1 MTQQAKVEF
10 PSYERP
16 NTDVSA
22 LMLFLVAFG
31 FVALIMGP
39 AYFMKGTFYRD
50 LLMGREE
57 VFLERLI
64 FQGATVLMF
73 SLSCSNVLLKFLKLR
88 HENKAMKQD
97 LLPPDLNI
105 MDVPSLVKIYENILA
120 NQYVKN
126 SVGVARMARVLAMW
140 INTQDFERT
149 SQYAKQENE
158 MDIFV
163 SDSTYKMN
171 RMFIWA
177 MPLLGFVGT
186 VYGVSYGIGGFA
198 EFLKGNVTAEGI
210 KDQIG
215 LITLGLAVAFYCTL
229 LGLCTAGIAA
239 FPGLAAERKEEK
251 VLEEIDQYIEDRL
264 ISRMPSV
271 RKTEFP
277 VEHIV
282 AMRQG
287 IESMKVNVKFPAE
300 ELAGMMKS
308 ISTQQFPVEELA
320 KVMKGLTVQFPT
332 AELTAAIENGM
343 KRLPDPDRYE
353 KVFTQAVASASDAV
367 REKYE
372 EFAKSY
378 ENRIEALSDKLSTKL
393 DAVASN
399 FHEGTQKVSEQ
410 ISGHAEQVGVITEKQ
425 AEQFAL
431 AQQKYMAEHA
441 AMAQQELTRWEQ
453 MISGFQGLANQMA
466 GQLTAAV
473 TSMNEAAD
481 HYSQRVDGSAK
492 ALVEQIS
499 KVVEIGVRIDELLKA
514 TQAMEHA
521 FVKIGSS
528 EEFGETLSSLRTH
541 LATSDELVKKITKP
555 RTIVLQEARS

>member
-1 MTQQAKVEF
+1 MSQQAKVEF

-16 NTDVSA
+16 NTDVST

-31 FVALIMGP
+31 FVGLIMGP
-39 AYFMKGTFYRD
+39 AYFAKGTFYRD
-50 LLMGREE
+50 LLMGRHHIEM
-57 VFLERLI
+57 ERLI

-73 SLSCSNVLLKFLKLR
+73 SLSLSNIFLKFLKIR
-88 HENKAMKQD
+88 AENKAMKQD
-97 LLPPDLNI
+97 LLPPNLNI
-105 MDVPSLVKIYENILA
+105 MDIPALIKIYENILA
-120 NQYVKN
+120 NPAVKR

-198 EFLKGNVTAEGI
+198 EFLKGQVTAEGI

-229 LGLCTAGIAA
+229 LGLVTAGIAA
-239 FPGLAAERKEEK
+239 FPGLAAERKEEGL
-251 VLEEIDQYIEDRL
+251 LEEIDQYVEDRL

-300 ELAGMMKS
+300 ELAGMMKA

-378 ENRIEALSDKLSTKL
+378 EHRIEALSEKLSTKL
-393 DAVASN
+393 DAVAEN
-399 FHEGTQKVSEQ
+399 FHEGTQKVSQQ

-521 FVKIGSS
+521 FVKIGAS